1 MKYKLI
7 LTFLLLAGIIFAI
20 AASCTQ
26 SPSQV
31 PGTVTP
37 TSTASTPTPL
47 QSATPSPAV
56 SSPSTTSAKDPA
68 QIYTV
73 NCAGCHGNDRKGGVG
88 PNVTAATLSNLTS
101 SDLANFI
108 GRHQTGRNLS
118 TNDLL
123 LLANWLKSTP

>member
-7 LTFLLLAGIIFAI
+7 LTFLLLAGIICAI
-20 AASCTQ
+20 AISCTQ
-26 SPSQV
+26 SPGQV

-37 TSTASTPTPL
+37 TVTATTPTPF
-47 QSATPSPAV
+47 QSTTPPQAV
-56 SSPSTTSAKDPA
+56 SPPPTISAIDPA

-88 PNVTAATLSNLTS
+88 PNITATALANLTA

-123 LLANWLKSTP
+123 LLSNWLKSTP